1 MRAAKLFLYIVIAG
15 FVIATIQPVFAD
27 GAIALSGGVMLTQTT
42 NPTNMGSQVDA
53 WCGAEI
59 VATWSSTT
67 NKQLKLPEG
76 LLYKAYSQFTGI
88 RNIERIELT
97 PDDGITRWEAR
108 QLVGK
113 GWQVIIPLEKLLR
126 LGSRAGSYGGYGLK
140 WKITSR
146 DKDNRLMLIFIPIT
160 WTSNRASEALNQVVV
175 EQRPYNSSLWS
186 KEDWALYL
194 SVHCGFDAVISLPD
208 LNFEAQRQA
217 VNGYRAS
224 NPETPTEQPA
234 VQLAPPV
241 PPRKKAECVSPRLA
255 PMEERKVETRIDE
268 EPYREVIGTEPSM
281 SVPMTIV
288 LLAGSKKYTIKTT
301 LGPVY
306 SGNTLVFKRGE
317 SVLGTARVTGCI
329 NDTIFATFVGNKIPS
344 FRRGDSIEVKGGK

>member
-1 MRAAKLFLYIVIAG
+1 MRTFTSYFITIIVLVAM
-15 FVIATIQPVFAD
+15 VQPASAD
-27 GAIALSGGVMLTQTT
+27 GAIALSGGVTLTQTT

-126 LGSRAGSYGGYGLK
+126 LGSRGGSYGGYGLK

-146 DKDNRLMLIFIPIT
+146 DKENRLMILFIPIT
-160 WTSNRASEALNQVVV
+160 WNSSRASEALNQVVV
-175 EQRPYNSSLWS
+175 EPKPYNSSLWL
-186 KEDWALYL
+186 KEDWALYMQ
-194 SVHCGFDAVISLPD
+194 VHCGFDALHLPD

-217 VNGYRAS
+217 LNNYRAS
-224 NPETPTEQPA
+224 QPEIPVERPVSASTPIEESIESLPIPEREPEHKVKTQIDQPYH
-234 VQLAPPV
+234 
-241 PPRKKAECVSPRLA
+241 
-255 PMEERKVETRIDE
+255 ET
-268 EPYREVIGTEPSM
+268 IGTEPSM
-281 SVPMTIV
+281 SAPMTIV

-301 LGPVY
+301 LGVVY
-306 SGNTLVFKRGE
+306 SGNILVFKRGK
-317 SVLGTARVTGCI
+317 SALGTAKVTGCI
-329 NDTIFATFVGNKIPS
+329 NDTIFATFVGTKSHPVPS
-344 FRRGDSIEVKGGK
+344 FRRGDSIEVKRGGK